1 MMTPEELIILGK
13 RYLEWLKE
21 HKITV
26 GLTAVLVVGLSL
38 ATMSYLN
45 KKTQKYE
52 TVWKNLG
59 ELSLDTSI
67 AEFQEPKAREELLS
81 RAVEAY
87 KGMLEGSSAK
97 GAEPWVL
104 FQLGNAQ
111 YSSRKYDE
119 AITTYKEFLNKYS
132 DHSLKPFVRQSL
144 AYACEEKGHYD
155 AALMYFQGNAPTDSH
170 YLVSQEKWDT
180 GRCYEKLGQKEEAK
194 KAYTGAINLAPE
206 SPWAKLAQYRL
217 DSLE

>member
-1 MMTPEELIILGK
+1 MNKEELIALGN

-26 GLTAVLVVGLSL
+26 GLTAVLVVGLAI
-38 ATMSYLN
+38 ATLSYLN
-45 KKTQKYE
+45 KKTREYE
-52 TVWKNLG
+52 AVWKNLG

-67 AEFQEPKAREELLS
+67 AEFQESKAREELLS
-81 RAVEAY
+81 KALEVY

-97 GAEPWVL
+97 GAKPWVL
-104 FQLGNAQ
+104 FQLGNTQ
-111 YSSRKYDE
+111 YSSKKYDE
-119 AITTYKEFLNKYS
+119 AITAYKEFLSKYS
-132 DHSLKPFVRQSL
+132 DHPLKPFVRQSL

-155 AALMYFQGNAPTDSH
+155 AAIMYFQGNAPTDSP
-170 YLVSQEKWDT
+170 YLMAQEKWDT
-180 GRCYEKLGQKEEAK
+180 GRCYEKLGQKEEAR